1 MKSLRTVYLTAL
13 TLTVYAVSNVLQ
25 HKLLIFPIP
34 ANDFILLIVFGYLY
48 FIEKNARKESLYV
61 FFFALFSFIQ
71 NHFNFELFLS
81 SDILQKLV
89 DSYFFE
95 VFQILT
101 ILAFFVNS
109 ITVYFKNKE
118 NNLSV
123 LVLLAMIFYF
133 ASVMFKDLGYNTLQ
147 LLSFITL
154 YAYYSILNAK
164 QDENQ
169 RSYIFQAF
177 WLLMTI
183 LKLSLII
190 TLYFIS

>member
-13 TLTVYAVSNVLQ
+13 TLFVYAISNVLQ
-25 HKLLIFPIP
+25 HKMLIFPIP

-48 FIEKNARKESLYV
+48 FIEKNARKESLFV

-95 VFQILT
+95 VFQVLT
-101 ILAFFVNS
+101 IVAFFVNA

-118 NNLSV
+118 NNLSILV
-123 LVLLAMIFYF
+123 LVALIFYF
-133 ASVMFKDLGYNTLQ
+133 ISVMFKDLGYNSLQ
-147 LLSFITL
+147 LLSFVSL
-154 YAYYSILNAK
+154 FAYYSLQNSKIE
-164 QDENQ
+164 ENK
-169 RSYIFQAF
+169 RTYLFQAF
-177 WLLMTI
+177 WLLMAI

-190 TLYFIS
+190 TLYLIS